1 MAKVIV
7 PQEIRD
13 EFGATAPWP
22 EERYSGEVDILL
34 GLEELALHPTRI
46 EMKGNLGIFVSPLS
60 KVPILGGRHEKIF
73 PEPAFLSQACHMLRR
88 SAAPVAQRSF
98 KIKQMDN
105 LFQLG
110 DTMGDY
116 IPKSCSNCKKCSTCT
131 FAGRSITLKERIQLD
146 YIERGMVP

>member
-1 MAKVIV
+1 
-7 PQEIRD
+7 
-13 EFGATAPWP
+13 
-22 EERYSGEVDILL
+22 
-34 GLEELALHPTRI
+34 
-46 EMKGNLGIFVSPLS
+46 
-60 KVPILGGRHEKIF
+60 
-73 PEPAFLSQACHMLRR
+73 MLRR

-131 FAGRSITLKERIQLD
+131 FAGSSITQKERIQLE
-146 YIERGMVP
+146 YIERGISHNAENNVWKTPEKLSQIIGGRQLRMQ